1 MLFFEASVS
10 RRLKFTQFKK
20 KSELLASAPKKVHTY
35 RRVGAPLA
43 PPDGRL

>member
-1 MLFFEASVS
+1 MLFFEASVF
-10 RRLKFTQFKK
+10 RRLKFTQNK
-20 KSELLASAPKKVHTY
+20 KSELPASAPKKVHTY